1 VSAAIRGKRE
11 EGRGTS
17 VSNSSLFPLPASLF
31 ALACATSLAACGG
44 LGGTGGPG
52 ILSPRI
58 SEGQEIR
65 AGQRAARESARTL
78 GLVADQELQDYVQQ
92 VGIRLAEASE
102 RSTLPWTF
110 RVVDDP
116 MPNAFAL
123 PGGYVFVTRGILS
136 VVNSE
141 AELAGVLAHEIG
153 HVNARHGAQSLARQ
167 SGPQLGIWAVPVTAL
182 RSLDGGSGA
191 GVGLLFAEHGP
202 EAERQADDL
211 GFRYMLAAG
220 YDARAVPDV
229 FAALGRLE
237 AMGGRSA
244 LPSWLATHPD
254 PGDRVEAAA
263 KRAGGIEE
271 PIDSL
276 RQHRSE
282 YLDQIE
288 DIVYGQDPRQGFFRN
303 ATFFHPELRF
313 RLDLPSGWRHR
324 NLAQAV
330 VATSPD
336 RDAAIQLTIVEQVGP
351 TEAAERFI
359 AQSGV
364 KATGD
369 VSTGTVNGNP
379 AVFVPFRATTGTSN
393 AAGLA
398 AWIAYGGRTYQ
409 IVGVAA
415 TDAANGHAEAF
426 RETLRSFAPATD
438 SRLLDVRPNRINIVR
453 LGRATTF
460 EDFNRR
466 YPSAVDAEELALL
479 NRVSGPGSRLRAGG
493 RMKRVVKG

>member
-1 VSAAIRGKRE
+1 LLCV
-11 EGRGTS
+11 
-17 VSNSSLFPLPASLF
+17 
-31 ALACATSLAACGG
+31 TSLAACGG
-44 LGGTGGPG
+44 TGGSPG
-52 ILSPRI
+52 ILAPRV

-92 VGIRLAEASE
+92 VGVRVAGASE
-102 RSTLPWTF
+102 RSQLPWTF
-110 RVVDDP
+110 RVLDDA

-123 PGGYVFVTRGILS
+123 PGGYVFVTRGLLG

-153 HVNARHGAQSLARQ
+153 HVNARHGLQALARR
-167 SGPQLGIWAVPVTAL
+167 SGAQLGIWAVPITEL
-182 RSLDGGSGA
+182 RSLDGGAAAGA
-191 GVGLLFAEHGP
+191 GLLFVEHAP

-220 YDARAVPDV
+220 YDVREVADI

-244 LPSWLATHPD
+244 LPSWLASHPD
-254 PGDRVEAAA
+254 PGERVETAAR
-263 KRAGGIEE
+263 RAGGVPESL
-271 PIDSL
+271 DSL
-276 RQHRSE
+276 RQNRSE

-288 DIVYGQDPRQGFFRN
+288 DLVYGQDARQGFFRN
-303 ATFFHPELRF
+303 ARFFHPELRF
-313 RLDLPSGWRHR
+313 RLDLPSGWRYR

-336 RDAAIQLTIVEQVGP
+336 RDAAIQLTIVEQIGP
-351 TEAAERFI
+351 AEAAERFI
-359 AQSGV
+359 GQSGV
-364 KATGD
+364 SATGEVATD
-369 VSTGTVNGNP
+369 TVNGNP
-379 AVFVPFRATTGTSN
+379 AVFVPFRATTGAGN
-393 AAGLA
+393 GAGLA
-398 AWIAYGGRTYQ
+398 AWISYGGRTYQ
-409 IVGVAA
+409 IVGLAA
-415 TDAANGHAEAF
+415 NVAANGHADAF

-466 YPSAVDAEELALL
+466 YPSAVDAEEVALL